1 MEEPIDPSDKRIEK
15 LFQTIIEEINRTSD
29 TDDALTSNEI
39 ISALSEVILTI
50 NAVNLDTERAIRASL
65 N

>member
-1 MEEPIDPSDKRIEK
+1 MQDPSGTRINK
-15 LFQTIIEEINRTSD
+15 LFDSIITEINKTSD
-29 TDDALTSNEI
+29 TDDALTTGEI

-50 NAVNLDTERAIRASL
+50 NSLNLEKERAIRASL

>member
-1 MEEPIDPSDKRIEK
+1 MEDPSEKRIEK
-15 LFQTIIEEINRTSD
+15 LFSNIIEEINRNSD

>member
-1 MEEPIDPSDKRIEK
+1 MQDPSEARINK
-15 LFQTIIEEINRTSD
+15 LFDSIITEINKTSD
-29 TDDALTSNEI
+29 TDDALTTGEI

-50 NAVNLDTERAIRASL
+50 NSLNLEKERAIRASL

>member
-1 MEEPIDPSDKRIEK
+1 MQDPSETRINK
-15 LFQTIIEEINRTSD
+15 LFDSIITEINKTSD
-29 TDDALTSNEI
+29 TDDALTTGEI

-50 NAVNLDTERAIRASL
+50 NSLNLENERAIRASL

>member
-1 MEEPIDPSDKRIEK
+1 MQDPSEARINK
-15 LFQTIIEEINRTSD
+15 LFDSIIAEINKTSD
-29 TDDALTSNEI
+29 TDDALTTGEI

-50 NAVNLDTERAIRASL
+50 NSLNLEKERAIRASL